1 MRRIKCSHV
10 VFVQH
15 GILTGL
21 CSLPIIG
28 IMGDRGVGMDEGD
41 RKIVRPQ
48 EDALQWQ
55 CNTQARVIIEAL
67 PIDVILYD
75 TSLTIHHVK
84 IKNDQKP
91 PLDSPLD
98 LYLHACTEKGTVPSE
113 GWNAWLRTAFV
124 TQKPVIRESVIFM
137 YQGHAHWVRVKS
149 QALPPLPE
157 CPRDLGV
164 LTLEDMGRLTRVR
177 QRLDHQERLAAL
189 GKMTSKV
196 AHELNS
202 PLDGILRYLNLA
214 DRAMNEHRDEKS
226 HEYLERC
233 REGLHRM
240 VHIVSELL
248 EHARLP
254 RQHPSLAPLQTTVE
268 DALHAIRAKAGAVH
282 VEVETRL
289 APELPDL
296 HASQLYQVLCNVLR
310 NAFEAMPEGGL
321 LVIEA
326 RLASS
331 ESVEITVTDSGEGI
345 TSSDLKQVFDPF
357 FSTKASGTGLGL
369 AVTKEILQ
377 GCGGTIAIDSQPGMG
392 TTVSIHLPLARIT

>member
-1 MRRIKCSHV
+1 
-10 VFVQH
+10 
-15 GILTGL
+15 
-21 CSLPIIG
+21 
-28 IMGDRGVGMDEGD
+28 MGDRGVGMDEGD
-41 RKIVRPQ
+41 RKIVCPR
-48 EDALQWQ
+48 EDTLPWQ
-55 CNTQARVIIEAL
+55 CHTQARYIIEAL

-75 TSLTIHHVK
+75 TSLTVHHVK
-84 IKNDQKP
+84 IQHYQPP
-91 PLDSPLD
+91 PLGGFLD
-98 LYLHACTEKGTVPSE
+98 HYLDACTEKGTVPPE
-113 GWNAWLRTAFV
+113 GWNNWLHTTFA
-124 TQKPVIRESVIFM
+124 TQQPMIRESVIFL
-137 YQGHAHWVRVKS
+137 YQGHAHWIRVKS

-157 CPRDLGV
+157 CPHTLGL

-214 DRAMNEHRDEKS
+214 DRALNEHRDEKS

-254 RQHPSLAPLQTTVE
+254 RQHPSLAPLKTTVE
-268 DALHAIRAKAGAVH
+268 DALHAISAKAGVVN
-282 VEVETRL
+282 VEVETHL
-289 APELPDL
+289 SPDIPDL
-296 HASQLYQVLCNVLR
+296 HASQLYQVLCNVFR
-310 NAFEAMPEGGL
+310 NAFEALPEGGHL
-321 LVIEA
+321 TIEA
-326 RLASS
+326 HLAAS
-331 ESVEITVTDSGEGI
+331 ERVEITVTDSGEGI
-345 TSSDLKQVFDPF
+345 APSDLKQVFDPF

-377 GCGGTIAIDSQPGMG
+377 GCGGTITIDSQPGMG